1 MIVVGGFNGR
11 RVAVLGLAKSGRAA
25 AHSLAAGGAQV
36 LAWDDN
42 PAVRDA
48 VASEITLYD
57 PTMVDWRDIPALVPS
72 PGIPLSFPEPH
83 PVVLRAQAAGA
94 EIIGDIELLGRAQP
108 AARYVGITGT
118 NGKSTT
124 TALTGHILAAAG
136 RRVEVGGNLGTP
148 ALTLA
153 PLEAG
158 ETYVLEA
165 SSFQLDLIT
174 SLAFDIA
181 VLLNI
186 TPDHLERHGG
196 MDGYIAAKRRIFA
209 RQTGTATAIVG
220 IDDPI
225 CRALCDELRRAGPA
239 RVVPISVNQP
249 VAGGVYVEDGW
260 LIDALD
266 AKPVRVLDLARAERL
281 PGAHNWQNA
290 AAAYAVARAAGVE
303 AAAVTAAICS
313 FPGLAHRQELVDT
326 IDGIRYINDSK
337 ATNADATEKALLC
350 YPAIYWIAG
359 GLPKAGGI
367 TPLAPYFGRLRH
379 AFLIGRATEE
389 FAATLDGSVPFS
401 RCGDLATAL
410 AMASVQAR
418 RDGVPGA
425 VVLLSP
431 ACASYDQFANF
442 EERGDRFR
450 ELVAERHGLGSG
462 APPAGERPPS

>member
-1 MIVVGGFNGR
+1 
-11 RVAVLGLAKSGRAA
+11 VL
-25 AHSLAAGGAQV
+25 
-36 LAWDDN
+36 
-42 PAVRDA
+42 
-48 VASEITLYD
+48 
-57 PTMVDWRDIPALVPS
+57 S
-72 PGIPLSFPEPH
+72 PGIPHSFPEPH
-83 PVVLRAQAAGA
+83 PAVTRARDAGA
-94 EIIGDIELLGRAQP
+94 AIIGDLELLGRAQP
-108 AARYVGITGT
+108 EARYIGITGT

-124 TALTGHILAAAG
+124 TALIGHILAAAG
-136 RRVEVGGNLGTP
+136 QRVEVGGNLGTP
-148 ALTLA
+148 ALSLA
-153 PLEAG
+153 PLG
-158 ETYVLEA
+158 RDGSYVIEA
-165 SSFQLDLIT
+165 SSFQLELIT
-174 SLAFDIA
+174 TLAFDIA
-181 VLLNI
+181 LLLNI
-186 TPDHLERHGG
+186 TPDHLDRHGT
-196 MDGYIAAKRRIFA
+196 MEGYVAAKRHIFA
-209 RQTGTATAIVG
+209 RQNKAATAIVG
-220 IDDPI
+220 VDDAI
-225 CRALCDELRRAGPA
+225 CRDLCDELRRTSPA
-239 RVVPISVNQP
+239 RVVPISVLQP
-249 VAGGVYVEDGW
+249 VSGGVYVDQGW
-260 LIDALD
+260 LVDAMGGQ
-266 AKPVRVLDLARAERL
+266 PVRVLDLGLAERL

-290 AAAYAVARAAGVE
+290 AAAYAVARASGVE
-303 AAAVTAAICS
+303 APAVTAAICS

-350 YPAIYWIAG
+350 YQAIYWIAG

>member
-83 PVVLRAQAAGA
+83 PVVLRARAAGA

-108 AARYVGITGT
+108 ATRYVGITGT

-153 PLEAG
+153 PLAAD

-186 TPDHLERHGG
+186 TPDHLGRHGG
-196 MDGYIAAKRRIFA
+196 MDGYIAAKKRIFGGQRA
-209 RQTGTATAIVG
+209 PQAAIVG

-225 CRALCDELRRAGPA
+225 CAGIE
-239 RVVPISVNQP
+239 R
-249 VAGGVYVEDGW
+249 E
-260 LIDALD
+260 
-266 AKPVRVLDLARAERL
+266 LARAAQQNIIPISAERPAARGVYTAGGCLIDDTKGNATRILEMAGLARL
-281 PGAHNWQNA
+281 PGIHNWQNA
-290 AAAYAVARAAGVE
+290 AAAYAAVHHAGVATE
-303 AAAVTAAICS
+303 AASAGLHS
-313 FPGLAHRQELVDT
+313 FPGLAHRQELIAT
-326 IDGIRYINDSK
+326 IDGVRYINDSK
-337 ATNADATEKALLC
+337 ATNADAAAKALAC
-350 YPAIYWIAG
+350 YENIYWIAG
-359 GLPKAGGI
+359 GLAKEGGI
-367 TPLAPYFGRLRH
+367 ESLSSYHWRIRH
-379 AFLIGRATEE
+379 AFLIGQAAPA
-389 FAATLDGSVPFS
+389 FAETLGGQVPHS
-401 RCGDLATAL
+401 RCGELAAAIAAARELAL
-410 AMASVQAR
+410 REGR
-418 RDGVPGA
+418 RDA
-425 VVLLSP
+425 
-431 ACASYDQFANF
+431 
-442 EERGDRFR
+442 
-450 ELVAERHGLGSG
+450 
-462 APPAGERPPS
+462 